1 MKGYRDMKNSTPP
14 KRKPGRP
21 RLEQSETK
29 INILRTASMLFMEI
43 GYDKVSLE
51 LVAKQSSITKASVYY
66 YFSNKSTLFTE
77 CLIYVMGIAYQ
88 ATVKILS
95 SPIPLKE
102 QLEQIACKQ
111 MSNAHLDFE
120 TMMRDAAKDLDE
132 EQTKQIREAEGKLE
146 QALIQAFEEAIAR
159 GEIGRKHEPIILAHL
174 FTAILTMKN
183 HFNLKPIPLKE
194 IVAQTIDIF
203 WEGAM
208 QQHN

>member
-1 MKGYRDMKNSTPP
+1 MMKQPQ

-21 RLEQSETK
+21 KLEQSETK

-51 LVAKQSSITKASVYY
+51 LVAKQSNITKASVYY

-77 CLIYVMGIAYQ
+77 CLIYVMNIAYK
-88 ATVKILS
+88 ATTTILES
-95 SPIPLKE
+95 TLPLKE
-102 QLEQIACKQ
+102 RLKKIAFKQ

-146 QALIQAFEEAIAR
+146 QALVKAFEEAITS
-159 GEIGRKHEPIILAHL
+159 GEINRSHQPIILAHL

-183 HFNLKPIPLKE
+183 HFNLKSIPLE
-194 IVAQTIDIF
+194 DIVSQTIDIF
-203 WEGAM
+203 WDGAM
-208 QQHN
+208 QQPSSK